1 MIPGLAVP
9 LQMGVLLLTARGLII
24 IFGHNPLF
32 DATRIIFLWLATAA
46 KSLDAHSWG
55 GASPAP
61 FPRAPRAFSTGHPM
75 RPFQTN
81 AASFE
86 RRMAKYPAFTRA
98 ALHSSL
104 KHENTGRAGN
114 NCPPCLRTEY

>member
-9 LQMGVLLLTARGLII
+9 LQMGVLLLTVGGLII

-32 DATRIIFLWLATAA
+32 ELLTWCRSGSAPRELIKYDYNATRIIFLWLATAA

-61 FPRAPRAFSTGHPM
+61 FPVRRGRFPRGI
-75 RPFQTN
+75 
-81 AASFE
+81 
-86 RRMAKYPAFTRA
+86 
-98 ALHSSL
+98 L
-104 KHENTGRAGN
+104 
-114 NCPPCLRTEY
+114 